1 MDCKEAEQYVQ
12 PYIDGTMGDRE
23 LGAYLQHV
31 RSCPACRR
39 NLQIYFSI
47 CYLLQYV
54 GQDEKG
60 DLSYDMRKTL
70 EEDMRKNERALR
82 VRTVFRTIRHL
93 AVMIGEAVMV
103 IALLWSLLGESAE
116 AILRNMGF

>member
-23 LGAYLQHV
+23 LGAYLSHI

-54 GQDEKG
+54 GQDEQG
-60 DLSYDMRKTL
+60 ELDYDMRKAL
-70 EEDMRKNERALR
+70 EEDIRRNEHGLR
-82 VRTVFRTIRHL
+82 IRMVFRTIRHL
-93 AVMIGEAVMV
+93 AVIIGEAVMV
-103 IALLWSLLGESAE
+103 AALFWSFFGETAEEFLRHLG
-116 AILRNMGF
+116 F